1 MDVIQEV
8 EIGCRLKTPHL
19 DKLTPSETTFDL
31 DEVDETIGVAGD
43 VPRWPCLAFRVHFG
57 LGKREEAKKRLL
69 VKHITDDDAAPEI
82 DPSYRAFSERDHL
95 VGLGWQV
102 PWQEQDNRD
111 GRLQLQV
118 FGAPLVRLRRED
130 VQAVVAPK
138 VLTRSGTKKLASSRG
153 TMARNYGRRLSC
165 AIGEH
170 VRTARHGF
178 RMGAC
183 AVFSTRGVNCTC
195 ACM

>member
-8 EIGCRLKTPHL
+8 EIGCCLKTPHL

-43 VPRWPCLAFRVHFG
+43 VPRWPCLAFRV
-57 LGKREEAKKRLL
+57 
-69 VKHITDDDAAPEI
+69 
-82 DPSYRAFSERDHL
+82 
-95 VGLGWQV
+95 
-102 PWQEQDNRD
+102 
-111 GRLQLQV
+111 

-138 VLTRSGTKKLASSRG
+138 VLTRSGTRKLASSRG
-153 TMARNYGRRLSC
+153 TMARNYGRRRSC
-165 AIGEH
+165 AVGEH
-170 VRTARHGF
+170 VCTARHGF